1 MITREIINSA
11 SSPANFDYG
20 PLLQFESYE
29 LAGQTAGFKVKK
41 VVKLN
46 SVKVGLETNPRKDS
60 EITNKVRPLTA
71 KFKT

>member
-1 MITREIINSA
+1 MKT
-11 SSPANFDYG
+11 
-20 PLLQFESYE
+20 
-29 LAGQTAGFKVKK
+29 

-46 SVKVGLETNPRKDS
+46 SVKVDLETNPRKDS

>member
-11 SSPANFDYG
+11 SFPANFDYG
-20 PLLQFESYE
+20 PLLQFESSE
-29 LAGQTAGFKVKK
+29 LAGQTAGFTVKI
-41 VVKLN
+41 VVKVN

-60 EITNKVRPLTA
+60 EITTKVRSLTA

>member
-1 MITREIINSA
+1 MKT
-11 SSPANFDYG
+11 
-20 PLLQFESYE
+20 
-29 LAGQTAGFKVKK
+29 

-60 EITNKVRPLTA
+60 EITKKVRPLTA